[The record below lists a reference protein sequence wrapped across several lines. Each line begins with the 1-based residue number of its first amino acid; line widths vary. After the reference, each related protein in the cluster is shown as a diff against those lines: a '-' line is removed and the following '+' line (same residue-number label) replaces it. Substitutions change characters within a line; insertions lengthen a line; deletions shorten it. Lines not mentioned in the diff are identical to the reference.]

1 MNSTIQCNR
10 NYENVLELL
19 NQIAP
24 NNDAIQEQISTLTTS
39 KSSYIKQMQKK
50 WNSITPPKY
59 TELDIRVLCTN
70 FYNQKEEDNESR
82 AIRGLPKIGL
92 VDSKSWIVK
101 TDSLWKGWSPE
112 DSCYFQE
119 PLLFEGSINVAKHLD
134 PLVISDTQS
143 SSVNLVWTINNV
155 LDKGVSMGL
164 STPNWIAVWMSLAK
178 AYLPN
183 QFQSLSRWIS
193 EADKLFFEPAPVVSN
208 TELIMLMYP

>member
-1 MNSTIQCNR
+1 MNSTIATIQSNR
-10 NYENVLELL
+10 NYEKVLELL

-39 KSSYIKQMQKK
+39 KASYIKQLQKK

-101 TDSLWKGWSPE
+101 TDILWKGWSPE
-112 DSCYFQE
+112 DSCYF
-119 PLLFEGSINVAKHLD
+119 
-134 PLVISDTQS
+134 
-143 SSVNLVWTINNV
+143 
-155 LDKGVSMGL
+155 
-164 STPNWIAVWMSLAK
+164 
-178 AYLPN
+178 
-183 QFQSLSRWIS
+183 
-193 EADKLFFEPAPVVSN
+193 
-208 TELIMLMYP
+208 